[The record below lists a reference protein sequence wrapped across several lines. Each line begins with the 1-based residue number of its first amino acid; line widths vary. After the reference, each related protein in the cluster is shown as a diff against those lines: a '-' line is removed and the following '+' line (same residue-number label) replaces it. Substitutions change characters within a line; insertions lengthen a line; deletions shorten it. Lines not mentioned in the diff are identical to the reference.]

1 MNEFQVFDW
10 NAIGARIRAKK
21 VFIYCFIPVCFICI
35 WALTYS
41 IPTYYTC
48 ETSLAAEKVESAE
61 PYRSFTLNRPEQ
73 FDLSLSPFRYSI
85 EPDDYVEIVQSTEY
99 LCRVLNT
106 PVMTADSSF
115 SGTYYAYLATQY
127 NYPWYKLV
135 LRFLLRQKQPKAGD
149 PLPGLDPFY
158 PRGVAKEALTLA
170 RKSIKCDV
178 DRRTALTKFK
188 IRAQDKLV
196 AALVAQAAADNL
208 QQLTAEFYIDKSE
221 NLYRQL
227 QEQIAV
233 TYADYEQAQ
242 RLGDSQRAAM
252 LLDAYHAFERQSII
266 LGAQIRYE
274 KMFTTLRNASVPS
287 NPGGPHHL
295 LTAGIATVLLTLLA
309 LLIVCWRELFGLSN

>member
-21 VFIYCFIPVCFICI
+21 VFIYCFIPVCFICV
-35 WALTYS
+35 WGLTYS

-85 EPDDYVEIVQSTEY
+85 EPDDYVEIIQSTEY

-135 LRFLLRQKQPKAGD
+135 LRFLLRQKQPKVGD
-149 PLPGLDPFY
+149 PLPELDPFY

-208 QQLTAEFYIDKSE
+208 QQLTAELYIDKSE
-221 NLYRQL
+221 NMYRQL

-252 LLDAYHAFERQSII
+252 LLEAYHAFERQSII